1 MDCCGPIT
9 FFDVG
14 PLDSFVPEPTDA
26 GNEIFFVLPSL
37 LLCLVLLP
45 PVPMLEL
52 LLSCFSASPASSEWS
67 KSSWRGTEAGRGVT
81 LPDDDDDD
89 DDNVVDD
96 DDDDGESTRSTT
108 NCRAIFFVVW
118 RHITLQY

>member
-1 MDCCGPIT
+1 MDCCGPTT
-9 FFDVG
+9 FFE

-81 LPDDDDDD
+81 LPDDDDHD
-89 DDNVVDD
+89 VVDED
-96 DDDDGESTRSTT
+96 DLYIIGAVCVSVCHVFDYFPV
-108 NCRAIFFVVW
+108 CV
-118 RHITLQY
+118 